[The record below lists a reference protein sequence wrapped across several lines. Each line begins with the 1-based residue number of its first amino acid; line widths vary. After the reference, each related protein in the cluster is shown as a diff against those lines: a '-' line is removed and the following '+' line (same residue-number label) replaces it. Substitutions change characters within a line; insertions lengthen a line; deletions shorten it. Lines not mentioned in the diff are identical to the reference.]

1 MRIGMILDES
11 FPPDPRVENEAL
23 SLISGGNEV
32 FLFCLDYSHL
42 EAVTEKVNGIHVKR
56 QRLPRIL
63 YRLSA
68 LAYTFPVYHL
78 LLKTRIHRFILDNK
92 IQAVHIH
99 DMRIAR
105 SVFWVTRKLNIPVV
119 LDLHE
124 NRPEIMKYYGFVN
137 SLLGKLLIYPSVWKK
152 FEYKYIREAR
162 KVIVVTE
169 EAKEYYLKETKV
181 KQDKFSV
188 LPNTVRKEFYTNY
201 KVQKEIIEKYAHHF
215 VVLYLGDT
223 GFRRGLATAIES
235 LKYLVK
241 LIPEIKI
248 VVVGSSDNDSFLRR
262 LVLTTNVEDY
272 VDFAGWVD
280 VSLFPSYIMAS
291 QVGICPIHQNIHH
304 NTTYANKI
312 FQSLAFG
319 RPVVV
324 SNCEA
329 QMNIVSKYNLGLVF
343 KDRDAKDFADKIL
356 RLYTDKVL
364 YQELSRNGETAIKK
378 KLNWDNNKNVLS
390 DLYENLGKKPNQ
402 KG

>member
-1 MRIGMILDES
+1 
-11 FPPDPRVENEAL
+11 
-23 SLISGGNEV
+23 
-32 FLFCLDYSHL
+32 LFCLDYTQSK
-42 EAVTEKVNGIHVKR
+42 AVTEKVNGINVRREH
-56 QRLPRIL
+56 LPGIL

-68 LAYTFPVYHL
+68 LAYTFPAYHL
-78 LLKTRIHRFILDNK
+78 LLKKRIYRFIRDNK

-105 SVFWVTRKLNIPVV
+105 SVFWVTRKLHIPTV

-137 SLLGKLLIYPSVWKK
+137 SLLGNLLIYPSVWKK

-169 EAKEYYLKETKV
+169 EAKEYYLRETKV
-181 KQDKFSV
+181 KQNKISV

-201 KVQKEIIEKYAHHF
+201 KVHKSIIEKYTHYF

-223 GFRRGLATAIES
+223 GFRRGLTTAIES

-248 VVVGSSDNDSFLRR
+248 VVVGTSDNDSFLRR
-262 LVLTTNVEDY
+262 LVGTLNVEDY
-272 VDFAGWVD
+272 VDFEGWVD
-280 VSLFPSYIMAS
+280 VSLFPSYILAS
-291 QVGICPIHQNIHH
+291 QIGICPIHQNIHH

-319 RPVVV
+319 KPVVV
-324 SNCEA
+324 SDCRA
-329 QMNIVSKYNLGLVF
+329 QMNIVKKYNFGLVF
-343 KDRDAKDFADKIL
+343 KDRDAKDFADKI
-356 RLYTDKVL
+356 V
-364 YQELSRNGETAIKK
+364 ENVRNRH
-378 KLNWDNNKNVLS
+378 N
-390 DLYENLGKKPNQ
+390 DL
-402 KG
+402 